1 MPSKPKVGDIFRP
14 ENIPNLVFEEV
25 TITSVDLTVDG
36 PLGPVYGAI
45 LSKELHMDGFTEDKY
60 FAPGY
65 GEFLTGTEEGDLEA
79 ITLAVPTDALST
91 PPPGELVSIS
101 SGAASIYD
109 AAGSEDWAAV
119 STTLDSITDAWAS
132 YQADNDIIPKML
144 EPQMNDAIEELT
156 VAIDER
162 NPSDSQQAAL
172 NTATASLDLQLRHKP
187 PVEID
192 LARFDLWVNQLI
204 IDAEADEPA
213 DVAGDVTTLEWVWD
227 RISHT

>member
-1 MPSKPKVGDIFRP
+1 
-14 ENIPNLVFEEV
+14 
-25 TITSVDLTVDG
+25 
-36 PLGPVYGAI
+36 
-45 LSKELHMDGFTEDKY
+45 
-60 FAPGY
+60 
-65 GEFLTGTEEGDLEA
+65 
-79 ITLAVPTDALST
+79 
-91 PPPGELVSIS
+91 PPPGELVTIS

-172 NTATASLDLQLRHKP
+172 NTAMASLDLQLRHKP

-227 RISHT
+227 RISHTISESDARLIEAQLTDLRATADSEDTSAAEKSAVRLGEILAGTLGE